1 MRSSWGECCGRCLHE
16 TAKHGARTHWIQ
28 ETNTIQ
34 IREQPVIR
42 TAGVEDEVAVG
53 GRVDDHDDLVE
64 VAAVGGEE
72 HELLLL
78 PLLLGL
84 GGCGRDLV
92 GGAAEP
98 SGAAREEREAGGGAL
113 LPELGLAV
121 VVVEEEAG
129 RGEG

>member
-1 MRSSWGECCGRCLHE
+1 MD
-16 TAKHGARTHWIQ
+16 I
-28 ETNTIQ
+28 
-34 IREQPVIR
+34 P
-42 TAGVEDEVAVG
+42 AGVEDEVAVG

-98 SGAAREEREAGGGAL
+98 SGAAREDREAGGGAL
-113 LPELGLAV
+113 LLELGLAV
-121 VVVEEEAG
+121 AVVVEEEAG
-129 RGEG
+129 RGQG